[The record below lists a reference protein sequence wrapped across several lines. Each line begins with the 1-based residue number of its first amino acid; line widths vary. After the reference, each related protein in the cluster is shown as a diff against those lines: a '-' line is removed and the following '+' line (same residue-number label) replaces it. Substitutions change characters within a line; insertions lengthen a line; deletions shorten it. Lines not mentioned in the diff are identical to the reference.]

1 VTAIADTAIPRIP
14 RGVRLSQDRVRK
26 RWVLL
31 APERILELDE
41 IAQAVLTLCDGRRDV
56 AHISGELART
66 YNAETSE
73 IMADVKE
80 MLGDLA
86 AKHFVVL

>member
-1 VTAIADTAIPRIP
+1 MTIDDTAVPRIP
-14 RGVRLSQDRVRK
+14 RGVRLSQDRART

-41 IAQAVLTLCDGRRDV
+41 TAQAILLLCDGVRDV
-56 AHISGELART
+56 RGISEELAKT
-66 YNAETSE
+66 YHAGTPE

>member
-1 VTAIADTAIPRIP
+1 MTAIDDMAVPRIP
-14 RGVRLSQDRVRK
+14 RGVRLSQDRVRN

-41 IAQAVLTLCDGRRDV
+41 IAQAVLVLCDGRRDV
-56 AHISGELART
+56 AGISGELAKAYR
-66 YNAETSE
+66 AETSE

-86 AKHFVVL
+86 AKHFVTL

>member
-1 VTAIADTAIPRIP
+1 MMEISDTAVPRIP
-14 RGVRLSQDRVRK
+14 RGVRLSEDRVRH

-41 IAQAVLTLCDGRRDV
+41 IAQAVLVLCDGNRDV
-56 AHISGELART
+56 GTISAELAKT
-66 YNAETSE
+66 YNAQTSE

-86 AKHFVVL
+86 AKHFVTL

>member
-1 VTAIADTAIPRIP
+1 VTAISDTDVPRIP
-14 RGVRLSQDRVRK
+14 RGVRLSQDRVRD

-41 IAQAVLTLCDGRRDV
+41 IAQAILVLCDGVRDV
-56 AHISGELART
+56 HGISEELAKT
-66 YNAETSE
+66 YRAETAE
-73 IMADVKE
+73 IMTDVKE

>member
-1 VTAIADTAIPRIP
+1 MIAISDTAIPRIP
-14 RGVRLSQDRVRK
+14 RGVRLSQDRVRN

-41 IAQAVLTLCDGRRDV
+41 IAQAVLLLCDGVHDV
-56 AHISGELART
+56 AGISTELAKT
-66 YNAETSE
+66 YHAETAE
-73 IMADVKE
+73 IMIDVKE
-80 MLGDLA
+80 MLGGLV

>member
-1 VTAIADTAIPRIP
+1 MIAIDDTAIPRIP
-14 RGVRLSQDRVRK
+14 RGVRLSQDRVRN
-26 RWVLL
+26 RWILL

-41 IAQAVLTLCDGRRDV
+41 IAQAVLVLCDGVRDV
-56 AHISGELART
+56 AGISGELAKT
-66 YNAETSE
+66 YRAETPE

-86 AKHFVVL
+86 AKQFVVL

>member
-1 VTAIADTAIPRIP
+1 MTAIADTDVPRIP
-14 RGVRLSQDRVRK
+14 RGVRLSQDRVRN

-41 IAQAVLTLCDGRRDV
+41 IAQAILVLCDGTRDV
-56 AHISGELART
+56 SRISDELARAYRADT
-66 YNAETSE
+66 TE
-73 IMADVKE
+73 IMTDVKE

-86 AKHFVVL
+86 AKQFIVL

>member
-1 VTAIADTAIPRIP
+1 MTPVSDGAVPHIP
-14 RGVRLSQDRVRK
+14 RGVRLTEDRVRN

-41 IAQAVLTLCDGRRDV
+41 IAQAILVRCDGVRDV
-56 AHISGELART
+56 ASISGDLART
-66 YNAETSE
+66 YNADTAE

-86 AKHFVVL
+86 ARHFVVL